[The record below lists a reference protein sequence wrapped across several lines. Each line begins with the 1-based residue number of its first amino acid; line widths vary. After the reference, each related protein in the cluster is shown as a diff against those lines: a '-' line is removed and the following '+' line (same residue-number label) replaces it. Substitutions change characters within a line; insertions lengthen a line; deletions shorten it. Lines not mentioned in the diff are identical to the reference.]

1 MPFVLDNSVVCGWLL
16 NNQATEYTAAIAR
29 QLQLPIRYIGVG
41 EQVDDLRSFD
51 ARTFVDALFDE
62 SPDK

>member
-1 MPFVLDNSVVCGWLL
+1 MF
-16 NNQATEYTAAIAR
+16 AIAR

-41 EQVDDLRSFD
+41 EQVDDLRSFA

-62 SPDK
+62 SSDK